1 MFLQQLKVL
10 VAIDLVI
17 SSCFSLPL
25 SEFYPYGT
33 SKGDTALPPND
44 DGSSGE
50 ISISILFPYFDHNH
64 DSLFVSTVLCLFRN
78 LFPLSKL
85 PEALPCVITSESVDM
100 LIVKA

>member
-10 VAIDLVI
+10 VALDLVI

-33 SKGDTALPPND
+33 SEGDLALPPND

-50 ISISILFPYFDHNH
+50 ISISILFPYFDSNH
-64 DSLFVSTVLCLFRN
+64 DSLFVSTVLF
-78 LFPLSKL
+78 
-85 PEALPCVITSESVDM
+85 
-100 LIVKA
+100 